1 MCVPIL
7 DGEIV
12 HFDREGKP
20 QFFSLL
26 GRRTP
31 QHFVAFDLLRRSA
44 SRPTRSPRRPL
55 KIPTPSRKAQKLQLP
70 EFKLRDER
78 A

>member
-31 QHFVAFDLLRRSA
+31 QHVVAFDLLRRSA
-44 SRPTRSPRRPL
+44 SRPTRPRAAPT
-55 KIPTPSRKAQKLQLP
+55 KNSYAIP
-70 EFKLRDER
+70 
-78 A
+78 